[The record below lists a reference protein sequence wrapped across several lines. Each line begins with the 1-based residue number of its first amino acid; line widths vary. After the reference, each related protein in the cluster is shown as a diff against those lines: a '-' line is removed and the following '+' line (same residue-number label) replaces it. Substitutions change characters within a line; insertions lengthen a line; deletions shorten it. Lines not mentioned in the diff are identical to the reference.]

1 MVDRFY
7 RCNPELNKECR
18 KTACQKECTLTTHKE
33 YARTDEFGKP
43 IIVDEFEKI
52 VTLKEIREEID
63 QLETTKCTETH
74 SINIS
79 AQELKEKVL
88 DIIDRY
94 LNWGEEWGKE

>member
-52 VTLKEIREEID
+52 VTLKE
-63 QLETTKCTETH
+63 
-74 SINIS
+74 
-79 AQELKEKVL
+79 KVL